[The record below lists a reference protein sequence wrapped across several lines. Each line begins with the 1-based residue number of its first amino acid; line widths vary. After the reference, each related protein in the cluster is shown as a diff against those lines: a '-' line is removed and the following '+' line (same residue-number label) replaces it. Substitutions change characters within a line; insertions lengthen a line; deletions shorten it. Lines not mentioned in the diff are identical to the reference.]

1 MARGETCHEKP
12 RKSRWDWLDK
22 KHKLEVR
29 DGENNRLERVGQKV
43 SCLGTREKTSREFV
57 ISRVHFP
64 SKPGE

>member
-1 MARGETCHEKP
+1 M
-12 RKSRWDWLDK
+12 DK